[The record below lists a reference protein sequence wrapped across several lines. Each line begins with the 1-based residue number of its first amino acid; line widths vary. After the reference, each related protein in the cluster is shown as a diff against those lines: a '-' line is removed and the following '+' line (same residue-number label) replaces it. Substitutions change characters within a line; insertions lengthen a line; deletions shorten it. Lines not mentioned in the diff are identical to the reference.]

1 LVGRLTS
8 NLKPQTRNRH
18 TFACMALPASYTE
31 TIVAL
36 ATAPG
41 MGAIAVVRLSGK
53 EAIEIAEKVFV
64 SAKGK
69 KGIKE
74 KKTHTLHFGKLVD
87 NDIVVDE
94 VLLSL
99 FKAPNSYTGEDV
111 VEISCHGSVF
121 IQQNVIQLLIKN
133 GARLARTGEFT
144 LRAFLNGK
152 MDLSQAEAVADLVAS
167 DSASSHQ
174 LAMQQM
180 RGGYSDEMKQL
191 RQQLINFASLIEL
204 ELDFNEE
211 DVEFA
216 NREQLKTLIENIN
229 IHITNL
235 ISSFELGNVIKQGV
249 PVVIAGKP
257 NVGKSTLLNALLN
270 EERAIVSHIAGT
282 TRDTIEEEITLDGIK
297 FRFIDTAGLRATSDA
312 IESIGVGK
320 TYEKLRQSPVIIYL
334 FDVNETTAASLK
346 EELDELKKN
355 IHMENYKLILAGN
368 KVDQS
373 GQDNQQISKAGNQQ
387 IIFISA
393 KEKNNIEELISAL
406 LQQINKGEVKMNDSI
421 VTNARHVEALQNT
434 KAALEKVIEGLNNRI
449 TTDLLASDIRTALY
463 HLGEITGEVTTDN
476 LLENIFSKFC
486 IGK

>member
-1 LVGRLTS
+1 
-8 NLKPQTRNRH
+8 
-18 TFACMALPASYTE
+18 MALPSLYNE

-53 EAIEIAEKVFV
+53 DAFDIAEKVFV

-69 KGIKE
+69 KGLKA
-74 KKTHTLHFGKLVD
+74 KKSHTLHFGKLMD
-87 NDIVVDE
+87 DDKVVDE

-121 IQQNVIQLLIKN
+121 IQQQVIQLLTKN
-133 GARLARTGEFT
+133 GARLANAGEFT

-180 RGGYSDEMKQL
+180 RGGYSEEMKQL

-204 ELDFNEE
+204 ELDFSEE

-216 NREQLKTLIENIN
+216 NRNQLKELISHLT
-229 IHITNL
+229 IHISNL

-257 NVGKSTLLNALLN
+257 NVGKSTLMNTLLN

-282 TRDTIEEEITLDGIK
+282 TRDTIEEEISLDGIK
-297 FRFIDTAGLRATSDA
+297 FRFIDTAGIRATSDT
-312 IESIGVGK
+312 IESIGVNK

-334 FDVNETTAASLK
+334 FDVNETTASSLK
-346 EELDELKKN
+346 EEVEELKTN
-355 IHMENYKLILAGN
+355 IHTEHYKLLLAGN
-368 KVDQS
+368 KMDQS
-373 GQDNQQISKAGNQQ
+373 SPDRHQ
-387 IIFISA
+387 IIKLPNHQIVFISA
-393 KEKNNIEELISAL
+393 KEKKNIDELISLL
-406 LQQINKGEVKMNDSI
+406 LQQINKGEIKMNNSI
-421 VTNARHVEALQNT
+421 VTNARHVEALQHT
-434 KAALEKVIEGLNNRI
+434 KAALEKVLEGLDKRI

-463 HLGEITGEVTTDN
+463 HLGEITGEITTDN

>member
-1 LVGRLTS
+1 
-8 NLKPQTRNRH
+8 
-18 TFACMALPASYTE
+18 MALPASYND

-41 MGAIAVVRLSGK
+41 MGAIAVIRLSGK
-53 EAIEIAEKVFV
+53 DAIGIAEQVFV

-69 KGIKE
+69 KGLNE
-74 KKTHTLHFGKLVD
+74 KKSHTLHFGKLMD
-87 NDIVVDE
+87 GERVVDE

-99 FKAPNSYTGEDV
+99 FKGPNSYTGEDV

-121 IQQNVIQLLIKN
+121 IQQEIIQLLIKS
-133 GARLARTGEFT
+133 GARLAKAGEFT
-144 LRAFLNGK
+144 LRAFMNGK

-167 DSASSHQ
+167 DSSGSHQ

-180 RGGYSDEMKQL
+180 RGGYSDEMKEL
-191 RQQLINFASLIEL
+191 RKQLIHFASLIEL
-204 ELDFNEE
+204 ELDFAEE

-216 NREQLKTLIENIN
+216 NREQLKSF
-229 IHITNL
+229 ITNLISHISHL

-257 NVGKSTLLNALLN
+257 NVGKSTLMNTLLN

-297 FRFIDTAGLRATSDA
+297 FRFIDTAGIRTTTDV
-312 IESIGVGK
+312 IESMGVSK
-320 TYEKLRQSPVIIYL
+320 TYEKLSQSPVIIYL
-334 FDVNETTAASLK
+334 FDVNETTDASLK
-346 EELDELKKN
+346 EEVEELKKN
-355 IHMENYKLILAGN
+355 IQTENYKLLLVAN
-368 KVDQS
+368 KADQLS
-373 GQDNQQISKAGNQQ
+373 DVNQQISKSANQQ

-393 KEKNNIEELISAL
+393 KEKVNIQELISLL
-406 LQQINKGEVKMNDSI
+406 LQQINKGEIRLNDSI
-421 VTNARHVEALQNT
+421 VTNARHVEALRLT
-434 KAALEKVIEGLNNRI
+434 HATLEKVLEGIDNQI
-449 TTDLLASDIRTALY
+449 TTDLLASDIRSAL
-463 HLGEITGEVTTDN
+463 HSLGEITGDITTDD

>member
-1 LVGRLTS
+1 MG
-8 NLKPQTRNRH
+8 
-18 TFACMALPASYTE
+18 LPGNYSE

-69 KGIKE
+69 RGLKN
-74 KKTHTLHFGKLVD
+74 KKSHTLHFGKLVD
-87 NDIVVDE
+87 GEKVIDE

-99 FKAPNSYTGEDV
+99 FKAPISYTGEDV

-121 IQQNVIQLLIKN
+121 IQQQVIQLMIKN
-133 GARLARTGEFT
+133 GARLARAGEFT
-144 LRAFLNGK
+144 LRAFMNGK

-167 DSASSHQ
+167 DSASSHH

-180 RGGYSDEMKQL
+180 RGGYSDEMKLL

-204 ELDFNEE
+204 ELDFSEE

-216 NREQLKTLIENIN
+216 NREQLKQLVEGIKKKIED
-229 IHITNL
+229 L
-235 ISSFELGNVIKQGV
+235 VESFELGNVIKQGV

-297 FRFIDTAGLRATSDA
+297 FRFIDTAGIRATSDA
-312 IESIGVGK
+312 IESIGVTK

-334 FDVNETTAASLK
+334 FDVNETTAAALK

-355 IHMENYKLILAGN
+355 IHTANYKLLLAGN
-368 KVDQS
+368 KS
-373 GQDNQQISKAGNQQ
+373 EQQEIKKLKKEFAGFSNLT
-387 IIFISA
+387 FISA
-393 KEKNNIEELISAL
+393 KEKLHIKELIALL
-406 LQQINKGEVKMNDSI
+406 LQQINKGEVKLNDSI
-421 VTNARHVEALQNT
+421 VTNARHVEALQLT
-434 KAALEKVIEGLNNRI
+434 QSALDKVLEGMQQRI
-449 TTDLLASDIRTALY
+449 TTDLLAADIRRALY
-463 HLGEITGEVTTDN
+463 HLGEITGEITTDN